1 MLLVEAFSVVMERF
15 KTGGSGRERERE
27 REEGNGTHDWRVAE
41 VLCQEL
47 GV

>member
-27 REEGNGTHDWRVAE
+27 EGNGTHDWRVAE